1 MVFHSEHALGNVV
14 VWVIERSIVI
24 DEGRVRHAPPWQPS
38 ASAPPPV
45 PMDGG
50 VFLHMTKPKGSE
62 GSQGGGTMVKYDRK
76 QLLSAGY
83 FKMLP
88 VIGLDGRSQKN
99 EAQNGTMAEALA

>member
-45 PMDGG
+45 PKG
-50 VFLHMTKPKGSE
+50 V
-62 GSQGGGTMVKYDRK
+62 
-76 QLLSAGY
+76 
-83 FKMLP
+83 
-88 VIGLDGRSQKN
+88 GR
-99 EAQNGTMAEALA
+99 